1 MSVSAYVDG
10 SYREGQVGWASV
22 IVKAGK
28 AFAELSGVMT
38 EEEVQGTRQVAGELK
53 AVEETLAWCK
63 KHKVEEISIYYD
75 YTGIREWVVGS
86 WKAKKEITQKYRNY
100 VRACGIKI
108 HWVKVESHTG
118 VKFNEMA
125 DEIARSLIGG

>member
-38 EEEVQGTRQVAGELK
+38 EEEVQGTRQVAGCELK
-53 AVEETLAWCK
+53 AVEETLAGAKNIKWK
-63 KHKVEEISIYYD
+63 SSL
-75 YTGIREWVVGS
+75 YTMTTLV
-86 WKAKKEITQKYRNY
+86 
-100 VRACGIKI
+100 
-108 HWVKVESHTG
+108 
-118 VKFNEMA
+118 
-125 DEIARSLIGG
+125 